1 MSTPSRRTRLFA
13 LSATLLL
20 TVIGTLPATAQ
31 TMEEAGAAYERGD
44 YDAALRGY
52 RRAAEHG
59 NAEAQFS
66 LGFMYYRGEGVPED
80 DTEAARWLGRSAEK
94 GHARAQY
101 ILGIM
106 YEYGKGVPQNDAEAA
121 RWYHRAA
128 KWYRRR
134 AAEQDAEAQYT
145 LSLMYE
151 YGRGV
156 PQDTAEAVDWIILAA
171 EEGHAEAQSDLGR
184 RYRKGEG
191 VPQDYAEAVKWL
203 RRAAAQGDAAASS
216 KLGFMYSL
224 GEGVP
229 QDNTEAV
236 RWFRRAVEQC
246 EQGGFCPSGALGML
260 DLMAGQGDA
269 DAQFNLGAMYL
280 DGKGV
285 PRDTAE
291 AAKWTR
297 RAAEQGHADA
307 QFYLGLMSTDGLG
320 VPRDSVEA
328 LRWFRR
334 AAEQGHA
341 DAQFK
346 LGFRYAR
353 GQGVPQDYAETVK
366 WWRRAAE
373 QGHADAQF
381 YLGLMYADGEGV
393 PQDYTEAV
401 KWYRRAAEQG
411 EVEAQFK
418 LGLMYRYGEGV
429 PQDYAEAAKWYRRA
443 AEQGHAGAQNNLG
456 LMYENGE
463 DVVQNLVQAHKW
475 YNLAVSRASSSE
487 QELREKAVR
496 NRDRAAARL
505 APAELAKAQRLARE
519 WRPRWRPRKSTV
531 QPPARE
537 RDLPES
543 TAPTP
548 ETAASGAGDTG
559 SRIANLQRALHRLGY
574 DPGPVDGILGA
585 RTKSAIQAFQADAG
599 LPVTGQLSER
609 LESAVLAAIV
619 AAGQAPAPKP
629 APPPRALE
637 RTLTGSGFRASAR
650 GHVLT
655 NAHVVRGCTEVRIP
669 PAGVVEVVAREDSS
683 DLALLQVQAGKDH
696 AVARFRQGR
705 GIRQGASVLVAGY
718 PLRGLVASGGNVS
731 TGAVSALA
739 GPGDDRRLIQITAP
753 VQPGNSGGPVL
764 DATGNVVGVVV
775 ATLDAIRIARS
786 TGDIPQNV
794 NFAVSAG
801 TARAF
806 LDGEDV
812 PYETAPSD
820 DAMEPVE
827 VAAAAKKFTVLVE
840 CWK

>member
-1 MSTPSRRTRLFA
+1 MSTPSRRTRFFA
-13 LSATLLL
+13 LSAVLLL
-20 TVIGTLPATAQ
+20 TVMGTLPATAQ
-31 TMEEAGAAYERGD
+31 TMEEARAAYERGD
-44 YDAALRGY
+44 HDAALRGY
-52 RRAAEHG
+52 RRAAEQG

-80 DTEAARWLGRSAEK
+80 DTEAARWLDRSAEQ

-106 YEYGKGVPQNDAEAA
+106 YEYGRGVPQNDAEAA

-171 EEGHAEAQSDLGR
+171 EEGHADAQSDLGR
-184 RYRKGEG
+184 RYHKGEG

-297 RAAEQGHADA
+297 RAAEQGHA
-307 QFYLGLMSTDGLG
+307 
-320 VPRDSVEA
+320 
-328 LRWFRR
+328 
-334 AAEQGHA
+334 
-341 DAQFK
+341 
-346 LGFRYAR
+346 
-353 GQGVPQDYAETVK
+353 
-366 WWRRAAE
+366 
-373 QGHADAQF
+373 
-381 YLGLMYADGEGV
+381 
-393 PQDYTEAV
+393 
-401 KWYRRAAEQG
+401 
-411 EVEAQFK
+411 
-418 LGLMYRYGEGV
+418 
-429 PQDYAEAAKWYRRA
+429 
-443 AEQGHAGAQNNLG
+443 GAQNNLG
-456 LMYENGE
+456 LIYENGE

-718 PLRGLVASGGNVS
+718 PLRGLVASGANVS

-775 ATLDAIRIARS
+775 ATLDAIKIARS

-806 LDGEDV
+806 LDAEGI

-820 DAMEPVE
+820 PALAPTE
-827 VAAAAKKFTVLVE
+827 VAAVARKFTVSVE